1 MEISPG
7 NFTREGRPPPKAE
20 GPAGHKV
27 EVLRG
32 ERPAEGLEAARAS
45 VLSSKLRGTMRT
57 ATILRTKAST
67 GKCSATTTAKRG
79 MVGSSATGSSGWA
92 GRRGAPLRSDF
103 AARGVAVGK
112 DGFPLEEDFP
122 RKRRQV
128 APLLY
133 VRQVMTQASDVTC
146 LSSDGSLRDALE
158 LFLEKRVSGAP
169 VIDGKGK
176 LVGVLSMTDIIW
188 VETTEAMDALPF
200 QSEHAD
206 TGVSPPR
213 PRSLLSRF

>member
-1 MEISPG
+1 MSQPWPLSTPCPSPSPSPRHQPHSERGDPAADRGNFQMEISPG

-79 MVGSSATGSSGWA
+79 VVGSSATGSSGWA
-92 GRRGAPLRSDF
+92 GRRGAPLRTNF

-112 DGFPLEEDFP
+112 DGFPEE
-122 RKRRQV
+122 
-128 APLLY
+128 
-133 VRQVMTQASDVTC
+133 T
-146 LSSDGSLRDALE
+146 
-158 LFLEKRVSGAP
+158 SGRGGRWP
-169 VIDGKGK
+169 HSFTSG
-176 LVGVLSMTDIIW
+176 
-188 VETTEAMDALPF
+188 
-200 QSEHAD
+200 
-206 TGVSPPR
+206 R
-213 PRSLLSRF
+213 

>member
-1 MEISPG
+1 MEISLPRRAG
-7 NFTREGRPPPKAE
+7 KATPQGR

-67 GKCSATTTAKRG
+67 GKCSAATTAKRG
-79 MVGSSATGSSGWA
+79 MVGSSATGSSRGWA

-103 AARGVAVGK
+103 AVRGVAVGK

-200 QSEHAD
+200 QSEQAD